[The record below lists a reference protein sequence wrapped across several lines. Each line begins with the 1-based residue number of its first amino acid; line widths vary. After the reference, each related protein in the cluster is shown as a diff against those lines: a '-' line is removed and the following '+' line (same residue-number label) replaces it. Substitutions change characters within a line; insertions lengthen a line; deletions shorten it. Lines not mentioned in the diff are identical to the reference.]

1 MIISAFFCLLALAT
15 FSTALPLDQS
25 RPFALVILSKDKTY
39 NNTTLI
45 PCAKGKGGPFTT
57 DILTVPGLCP
67 LAPFGYPI
75 APVESFNLNY
85 TSSPTLGYLTH
96 EITNKRT
103 SSGLANRSAPM
114 AFYSAD
120 SYKVPIFGTAGLD
133 GATKVVFNEKNFLGV
148 LGDSRSGDGKFEQ
161 WYVCDINTG
170 IVYPSVVWSSGDKAP
185 QLASC
190 VKVDVMRAF
199 A

>member
-1 MIISAFFCLLALAT
+1 MILSTCFCLLALAT
-15 FSTALPLDQS
+15 FSTTLPLDQS

-45 PCAKGKGGPFTT
+45 PCAKGKGGPF
-57 DILTVPGLCP
+57 
-67 LAPFGYPI
+67 
-75 APVESFNLNY
+75 ESFNLNY

-96 EITNKRT
+96 EITNTRS
-103 SSGLANRSAPM
+103 SSGLANKSAPM
-114 AFYSAD
+114 AFNSAE

-133 GATKVVFNEKNFLGV
+133 VATKVVFDEKNFLGV
-148 LGDSRSGDGKFEQ
+148 LDDSGSGDGKFDK

-170 IVYPSVVWSSGDKAP
+170 IVYPSVVWSSGNKAP